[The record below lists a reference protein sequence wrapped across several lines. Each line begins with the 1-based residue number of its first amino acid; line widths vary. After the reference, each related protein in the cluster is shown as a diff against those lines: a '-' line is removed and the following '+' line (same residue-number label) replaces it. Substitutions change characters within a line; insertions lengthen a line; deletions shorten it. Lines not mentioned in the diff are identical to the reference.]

1 MVNLGVD
8 LLMIIYQN
16 IILATMNNTNPFCSI
31 SLLCDFITFTL
42 TCSFKLKFI
51 KIFE

>member
-16 IILATMNNTNPFCSI
+16 ILATMNNTNPFCSI

-42 TCSFKLKFI
+42 ASSFKLKFI

>member
-16 IILATMNNTNPFCSI
+16 IILATMNNTNPFLQYI
-31 SLLCDFITFTL
+31 I
-42 TCSFKLKFI
+42 I
-51 KIFE
+51 V